1 MRNKTFDSL
10 KYYAIFLVIIGHFFN
25 YRGVAAPDWVNVF
38 PLSFLLREFSGRTGV
53 LMFGVIMGYFAFRS
67 GKKKE
72 FIPYVLKRYLYFV
85 LWGFVINGLY
95 YLFNIDGIRTDS
107 NFNLVI
113 GQSVLLG
120 KLIFPA
126 YWFVLPFFEGSILSF
141 IAGKLKLKAVWILAV
156 ALAIL
161 FLKQEY
167 IAVVVLGALLDEIL
181 EKHPPYFEKAG
192 VQLLL
197 CIVSLLLLF
206 QRGHYFSLFFQG
218 IGCAVIVV
226 LFMYN
231 KLLHK
236 AGENGF
242 TCYFGKL
249 TMAILILH
257 LVCMNVIDG
266 MLDMYH
272 IDLPYFLI
280 MALWLVSVHLLS
292 VPLDALI
299 GKIYESL
306 CGFFDSLYGSVT
318 KKINRKKG

>member
-25 YRGVAAPDWVNVF
+25 YCGVAAPDWVNVF

-85 LWGFVINGLY
+85 LWGFVINSLY

-197 CIVSLLLLF
+197 GVGSLFLLF
-206 QRGHYFSLFFQG
+206 QEEQRFSYFLRG
-218 IGCAVIVV
+218 IGCLMIVV
-226 LFMYN
+226 LFVYN
-231 KLLHK
+231 SFLHK
-236 AGENGF
+236 AGDLSI
-242 TCYFGKL
+242 TSYFGKI
-249 TMAILILH
+249 TMAILALH
-257 LVCMNVIDG
+257 MLCMNVIDG
-266 MLDMYH
+266 MLDSNH
-272 IDLPYFLI
+272 IILPYLLV
-280 MALWLVSVHLLS
+280 MAIWFVIVHLLAI
-292 VPLDALI
+292 PLDVLVGRA
-299 GKIYESL
+299 YAFL
-306 CGFFDSLYGSVT
+306 CGIFDSLYGSV
-318 KKINRKKG
+318 KLKLCRKG